1 MITIELP
8 RVLTP
13 YADSNSLVTIDASVR
28 TVRDALTALGS
39 RFPGVVDRVLDERGA
54 VRTHVNVFLNEES
67 IRFMEGLDT
76 PVPEQSNL
84 MIVAAVSG
92 G

>member
-8 RVLTP
+8 RVLAP
-13 YADSNSLVTIDASVR
+13 FANSNSVVTVDESCQ
-28 TVRDALTALGS
+28 TVRDALAALGS
-39 RFPGVVDRVLDERGA
+39 RFPGVVDRVVDERGD

-67 IRFMEGLDT
+67 IRLMDGLDT
-76 PVPEQSNL
+76 RVPEQSNL

>member
-8 RVLTP
+8 RVLSP
-13 YADSNSLVTIDASVR
+13 FAESRSHVTVDRACP
-28 TVRDALTALGS
+28 TVRDALASLGS
-39 RFPGVVDRVLDERGA
+39 RFPGVIDRVLDERGN
-54 VRTHVNVFLNEES
+54 VRTHVNMFLGEEN
-67 IRFMEGLDT
+67 IRFMEGLET
-76 PVPEQSNL
+76 PVPDKSTL

>member
-1 MITIELP
+1 MITIALP
-8 RVLTP
+8 RVLAP
-13 YADSNSLVTIDASVR
+13 YADSNSVVTVDDSVR
-28 TVRDALTALGS
+28 TVRDALAALGA
-39 RFPGVVDRVLDERGA
+39 RFPGVVDRVLDERGI

-67 IRFMEGLDT
+67 IRFMDGLDT
-76 PVPEQSNL
+76 PVPEESNL